1 MSFWLW
7 VLGSAYLV
15 LLGVAA
21 WRSYRRNQSADD
33 YALAGSNVGVFLGF
47 LTFSATLFST
57 FTLMGMPDFF
67 RTHGVGAW
75 IFLAVSDGAMVFL
88 VVWFGF
94 HLRRKVA
101 EKGFQGMS
109 GLMTACYGSRWA
121 GYVFYAGVFL
131 FLVPYVAIQVRGIAV
146 FLNSA
151 YPAALPAWAWASI
164 IVIVM
169 LIYSEIGGLKAIMY
183 SDVMQG
189 LLLLTMTWVI
199 AVQCIDHFGGIRP
212 MFDEVE
218 RVNEALLSVPGPN
231 GLFGIPFLIASFFA
245 ILMIPVTQPQLTIR
259 VVVMRNLR
267 ATHRM
272 AVAVGFFA
280 MIVILP
286 TIAIGMYGAVRYP
299 EAPAAAFWAQVLLF
313 EQPGLVAAAV
323 IVGLVAAAMS
333 TADSQIFA
341 LGTELRSLLTGE
353 ERAVMRRTR
362 IAIVVF
368 AAAALVFS
376 ILSSDQLVALALK
389 SFQGTSM
396 LAPMVFAAVFSART
410 PGREVI
416 ALTALALLAY
426 IASLLGWLPAA
437 VATVPVEL
445 VILLAAALLTLV
457 SVVVRQRQP
466 VAAGPAPRS

>member
-151 YPAALPAWAWASI
+151 YPAALPAWGWASI

-199 AVQCIDHFGGIRP
+199 AVKCIDHFGGIRP

-272 AVAVGFFA
+272 AV
-280 MIVILP
+280 
-286 TIAIGMYGAVRYP
+286 
-299 EAPAAAFWAQVLLF
+299 
-313 EQPGLVAAAV
+313 
-323 IVGLVAAAMS
+323 
-333 TADSQIFA
+333 
-341 LGTELRSLLTGE
+341 
-353 ERAVMRRTR
+353 
-362 IAIVVF
+362 
-368 AAAALVFS
+368 
-376 ILSSDQLVALALK
+376 
-389 SFQGTSM
+389 
-396 LAPMVFAAVFSART
+396 
-410 PGREVI
+410 
-416 ALTALALLAY
+416 
-426 IASLLGWLPAA
+426 
-437 VATVPVEL
+437 
-445 VILLAAALLTLV
+445 
-457 SVVVRQRQP
+457 
-466 VAAGPAPRS
+466 

>member
-7 VLGSAYLV
+7 VIGSAYLV

-21 WRSYRRNQSADD
+21 WRSYKGNESADD
-33 YALAGSNVGVFLGF
+33 YAMAGSNVGVFLGF

-88 VVWFGF
+88 IVWFGY

-109 GLMTACYGSRWA
+109 GLMTTCYKSKWA
-121 GYVFYAGVFL
+121 GYVFYTGVFL

-151 YPAALPAWAWASI
+151 FPAALPAWAWASI
-164 IVIVM
+164 IIIIM

-189 LLLLTMTWVI
+189 LLLLTMTWII
-199 AVQCIDHFGGIRP
+199 AVGCVNYFGGVES
-212 MFDEVE
+212 MFEEVAQ
-218 RVNEALLSVPGPN
+218 VNEALLSVPGPN
-231 GLFGIPFLIASFFA
+231 GLFGIPFLIAAFFA

-267 ATHRM
+267 STHRM

-280 MIVILP
+280 MIVIIP
-286 TIAIGMYGAVRYP
+286 TIAIGLYGAVRFT
-299 EAPAAAFWAQVLLF
+299 EAPPAEFWAEVLLF
-313 EQPGLVAAAV
+313 EQPGIVAAAV

-341 LGTELRSLLTGE
+341 LGTELRSLLSGE
-353 ERAVMRRTR
+353 ERVVMQRTR
-362 IAIVVF
+362 LAIVVF
-368 AAAALVFS
+368 AMAALVFS

-396 LAPMVFAAVFSART
+396 LAPMVFAAVFSKRI
-410 PGREVI
+410 PGAEI
-416 ALTALALLAY
+416 IGITALALLTY
-426 IASLLGWLPAA
+426 IASLLGWVPAMIA
-437 VATVPVEL
+437 AIPVEL
-445 VILLAAALLTLV
+445 VILLTAALLTLV
-457 SVVVRQRQP
+457 SVLVRNQQD
-466 VAAGPAPRS
+466 VAVEATS